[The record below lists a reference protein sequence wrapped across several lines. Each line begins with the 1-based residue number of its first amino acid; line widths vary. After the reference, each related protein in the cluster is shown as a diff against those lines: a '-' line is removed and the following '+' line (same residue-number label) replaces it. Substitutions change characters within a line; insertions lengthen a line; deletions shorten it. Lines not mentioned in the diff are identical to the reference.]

1 MRKKLILLAAAFPAL
16 IFAQNSNPYGSGSE
30 KTEKFTNE
38 KRQFKDW
45 AVSVGGGGAFM
56 QSADLTSFYD
66 GKINWGW
73 NGYISL
79 DKQITHTFGVSLNFS
94 KGKTNQKGM
103 AKPQWGVG
111 QAYTMY
117 NQLAVLGDVNL
128 SNLMRRVDNKSEFK
142 WALHAYAGVGLEN
155 FTVHLQDEGIYKN
168 WPFHLEQKL
177 DQASVFWTTGVGL
190 KYNLSKLVDL
200 ELRAMYVFSGD
211 DAFDGSG
218 TQGGR
223 AYDPTLPAAAYMQ
236 INPSRS
242 DNPFTVN
249 LGLSFKIG
257 KSGITHLAWVD
268 PLHDAFART
277 SKLDTEIKDFV
288 VCEKGDADNDGVC
301 DDWDRQ
307 LDTPAGARVDG
318 AGVALDIDLDGV
330 IDLHDKCVTE
340 PGPIENNGCP
350 IESPTKTLIKS
361 NIISEINEYLKS
373 VEFELG
379 KSVIRKSS
387 YNLLDQA
394 ATVIKSLNNEQN
406 FLVVGATDAR
416 GSEVLNKKLSQQRA
430 DAVKAYLVAKGV
442 SNNILDAE
450 GRGKSDLKFPECDP
464 ATKCPEWKNEANR
477 RVYFIAK

>member
-1 MRKKLILLAAAFPAL
+1 MKKKLILLAAAVPAL

-38 KRQFKDW
+38 SRLFKDW
-45 AVSVGGGGAFM
+45 SVSVGGGGAFM

-73 NGYISL
+73 NAYLSL
-79 DKQITHTFGVSLNFS
+79 DKQINHTFGVSLNFS
-94 KGKTNQKGM
+94 KGETKQKGM
-103 AKPQWGVG
+103 AKPEWGIAE
-111 QAYTMY
+111 AYTKY
-117 NQLAVLGDVNL
+117 NQLAILGDVNL

-142 WALHAYAGVGLEN
+142 WALHAYAGVGIQN
-155 FTVHLQDEGIYKN
+155 YSAGLQDHGIYSK
-168 WPFHLEQKL
+168 WPFYIEQKL

-190 KYNLSKLVDL
+190 KYNLTKLMDL

-236 INPSRS
+236 IHPSRS

-249 LGLSFKIG
+249 VGLSFKLG
-257 KSGITHLAWVD
+257 KQKQTHLAWFD
-268 PLHDAFART
+268 PLQDAYARVNV
-277 SKLDTEIKDFV
+277 LENNINDLV
-288 VCEKGDADNDGVC
+288 VCESGDKDNDGVC

-318 AGVALDIDLDGV
+318 AGVALDLDLDGV
-330 IDLHDKCVTE
+330 IDLYDKCVTE

-350 IESPTKTLIKS
+350 VVSPTKALIQS
-361 NIISEINEYLKS
+361 NIVNEINEYLKS
-373 VEFELG
+373 VEFELN
-379 KSVIRKSS
+379 KAVIRPSS
-387 YNLLDQA
+387 YNVLDQA
-394 ATVIKSLNNEQN
+394 AIVIKSLDNEKN
-406 FLVVGATDAR
+406 FLVVGATDTR
-416 GSEVLNKKLSQQRA
+416 GSADYNKKLSQERA
-430 DAVKAYLVAKGV
+430 NAVKAYLVTKGV
-442 SNNILDAE
+442 SSGILEAE
-450 GRGKSDLKFPECDP
+450 GRGKDDLKYPECDP

>member
-16 IFAQNSNPYGSGSE
+16 IFAQNSNPYSSGSE

-56 QSADLTSFYD
+56 QSADLTSFYG

-94 KGKTNQKGM
+94 KGETKQKAM
-103 AKPQWGVG
+103 AKPEWGVAS
-111 QAYTMY
+111 AYTKY
-117 NQLAVLGDVNL
+117 NQLALLGDVNL
-128 SNLMRRVDNKSEFK
+128 SNLMRRVDNKSEIK
-142 WALHAYAGVGLEN
+142 WALHAYAGVGLES
-155 FTVHLQDEGIYKN
+155 FTTEMYDQGLYKK
-168 WPFHLEQKL
+168 WPFYIEQKL
-177 DQASVFWTTGVGL
+177 DQASVFWTTGLGL
-190 KYNLSKLVDL
+190 KYNLSRLIDL
-200 ELRAMYVFSGD
+200 ELRAMYVFTGD

-218 TQGGR
+218 TQNGL
-223 AYDPTLPAAAYMQ
+223 AYDPNFDPALYMQ
-236 INPSRS
+236 LHPSRS
-242 DNPFTVN
+242 DNPLTVN
-249 LGLSFKIG
+249 LGVSFKIG
-257 KSGITHLAWVD
+257 KHEKHLAWND
-268 PLHDAFART
+268 PLQDAFART
-277 SKLDTEIKDFV
+277 NKLESDIKDFV
-288 VCEKGDADNDGVC
+288 VCEKGDNDNDGIC

-330 IDLHDKCVTE
+330 IDLNDKCVTE

-350 IESPTKTLIKS
+350 IESSTKTLIKS

-442 SNNILDAE
+442 SSNILDAE

-464 ATKCPEWKNEANR
+464 ASKCPEWKNEAN
-477 RVYFIAK
+477 IK